1 MDIETSMQEGNKP
14 TSSNTRYIRNNNTRA
29 IVIVLLSL
37 TVLWALLQTDVSNL
51 MANLSIEQRQQHQQ
65 QQQQKQ
71 QRNEICT
78 AELLL
83 EESKTNVVDATV
95 DTDASVMGSNDTNT
109 KEAVKNTTKQSLGW
123 KYSKDAGEWRW
134 LVPDRGQ
141 RACGLLSLKMLQSMP
156 HDIHATLS
164 GKWLLMIGDSS
175 VRMLH
180 DYLVGR
186 WLGGY
191 THWPKQMS
199 NYGPKEHTRPC
210 QGDFASMKNNVPFQ
224 PFACT
229 YDVFWRGARVTFVWF
244 ALDLSEELRRTVR
257 KTVGS
262 PDVVVA

>member
-14 TSSNTRYIRNNNTRA
+14 TSSNTRYKRNNNTRA

-37 TVLWALLQTDVSNL
+37 TVLWQLLQTDVSNL

-65 QQQQKQ
+65 QQQQQQ

-78 AELLL
+78 AEMLL

-123 KYSKDAGEWRW
+123 NYSKDTGEWRC

-141 RACGLLSLKMLQSMP
+141 RACGLLSLKPLQSTP
-156 HDIHATLS
+156 HDIHDTLS
-164 GKWLLMIGDSS
+164 RKWLLMIGDSL

-180 DYLVGR
+180 DYLVGQ
-186 WLGGY
+186 WLGG
-191 THWPKQMS
+191 S
-199 NYGPKEHTRPC
+199 
-210 QGDFASMKNNVPFQ
+210 
-224 PFACT
+224 
-229 YDVFWRGARVTFVWF
+229 
-244 ALDLSEELRRTVR
+244 LS
-257 KTVGS
+257 
-262 PDVVVA
+262 